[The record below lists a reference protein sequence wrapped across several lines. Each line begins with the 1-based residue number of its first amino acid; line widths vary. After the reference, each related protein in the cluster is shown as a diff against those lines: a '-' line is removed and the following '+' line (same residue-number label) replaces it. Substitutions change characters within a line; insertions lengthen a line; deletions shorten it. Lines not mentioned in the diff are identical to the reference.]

1 MVRPV
6 SIKLLTI
13 KYESKKCFSSVSV
26 ELYVSVSKKND
37 TVEIYQHPGTCISKL
52 SACQFLNTPTSYLCY
67 YLWMTLID
75 KTLNDIHVVTCKSY
89 HLTIIHLKQRT
100 HLTVSSVFFVVFLFT
115 EDNVCCLY
123 V

>member
-13 KYESKKCFSSVSV
+13 KYESNKCFSSVSV
-26 ELYVSVSKKND
+26 ELHVSVSQKF
-37 TVEIYQHPGTCISKL
+37 EIYQHPGTCISKL
-52 SACQFLNTPTSYLCY
+52 SACQFLNTPTSCLCY

-75 KTLNDIHVVTCKSY
+75 KNLIDIHVVTCKSY